1 MDSRFDTKVQQHAT
15 TEMQATAADLT
26 KRFDA
31 LQNEVNLLN
40 KGRGEDQKRIEQLT
54 TENRAM
60 QDQLNKLGVKPT
72 TTSGEPVRNHRSL
85 HRDRRVSRN
94 RRISRRNLQVLF
106 HHHVILSG

>member
-1 MDSRFDTKVQQHAT
+1 
-15 TEMQATAADLT
+15 MQATAADLT

-54 TENRAM
+54 TENQAM

-72 TTSGEPVRNHRSL
+72 TTSGEPVPKPPIPAPGPE
-85 HRDRRVSRN
+85 VSRN
-94 RRISRRNLQVLF
+94 RRISAATCRCCSTT
-106 HHHVILSG
+106 HVILSG